1 MASHILAGE
10 LPAPHANEPVMSRLI
25 PRVRSGILRAN
36 RTDVNATHLGRGSP
50 PPARLGNGKQTKVC
64 YHGVVI
70 EESASTHQL
79 RHVRRRS
86 LLPTN
91 H

>member
-36 RTDVNATHLGRGSP
+36 RTDVNATTLAGGHRRPQGWTMESRQ
-50 PPARLGNGKQTKVC
+50 K
-64 YHGVVI
+64 YVI
-70 EESASTHQL
+70 T
-79 RHVRRRS
+79 VW
-86 LLPTN
+86 
-91 H
+91 